1 MVFLTFFPT
10 WLVPPGEAL
19 SLSPTFLGGV
29 GEPGRKPGPPLASLS
44 CGKGDWGPKAPSF
57 WGGLVWRGSVWRVP
71 WCQARLG
78 AMAGGGGRWDKGGC
92 VLVRAWGGSE
102 AGAATLEMLGIT
114 LACSSFLGGENHGE
128 PPAAL
133 GTPKPSPWG
142 VAGLQTPVLGE
153 TG

>member
-78 AMAGGGGRWDKGGC
+78 AMAGGGGTMGQRRLCAGQGMGG
-92 VLVRAWGGSE
+92 VRGR
-102 AGAATLEMLGIT
+102 
-114 LACSSFLGGENHGE
+114 SSH
-128 PPAAL
+128 P
-133 GTPKPSPWG
+133 
-142 VAGLQTPVLGE
+142 
-153 TG
+153 